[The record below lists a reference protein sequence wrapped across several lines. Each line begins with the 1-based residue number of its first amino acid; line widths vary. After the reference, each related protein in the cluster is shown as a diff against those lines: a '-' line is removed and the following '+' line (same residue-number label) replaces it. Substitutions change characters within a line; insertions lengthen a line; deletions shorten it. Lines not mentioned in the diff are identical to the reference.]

1 MKTYYF
7 TSPTSEAKPVGTTG
21 RLFKKQVLPLGEWVD
36 PLYPGEKMSFTRE
49 FFEQM
54 VYNFKKAV
62 VGRVPTPDTHTDA
75 TEANKG
81 EVVDLAVEDDGL
93 YAYLDIRD
101 EDAAEGIDRGTTWDV
116 SAKFT
121 DNYQDTKEGQW
132 HGPAL
137 LHVAL
142 VNNPY
147 IKKMNPFVALADAL
161 HSSQGAAVRALSES
175 TNIKEEPMKE
185 KVANTKDFP
194 VEVTLTED
202 GEDKKVVLQPGEEV
216 EVVKEDVDVVKLQI
230 DAAEAPKEEGAKEE
244 AGEEE
249 KPADKAEEEEGEDT
263 KGEQARTDRQQE
275 AAKKANDEDLA
286 AQSDIP
292 PAGEGTEN
300 TDGQKPKTEELSET
314 ARELAETKHKLA
326 MRDIDDRYKELLK
339 QGKLVPALEQP
350 FKQLSEA
357 VLGQSRQLSDGS
369 TVSLS
374 EALTRFTDAM
384 PKIVSLDDEKGK
396 TDEETQ
402 NSPWQ
407 KLSDKQREGLQAS
420 GITEEQYNAQGGK
433 NGFSVTELTKKKED

>member
-7 TSPTSEAKPVGTTG
+7 ASPTQDAVQVGTTG

-36 PLYPGEKMSFTRE
+36 PLYPGEKMTFTRE

-54 VYNFKKAV
+54 VDNFKKAV

-75 TEANKG
+75 TSANKG
-81 EVVDLAVEDDGL
+81 EVVDVALEDDGL
-93 YAYLDIRD
+93 YAFIDVRD
-101 EDAAEGIDRGTTWDV
+101 EDAAEGIERGTTWDV

-121 DNYQDTKEGQW
+121 DNYQDTKNGIW

-161 HSSQGAAVRALSES
+161 HASQGAAVRALSES
-175 TNIKEEPMKE
+175 TKSTEVPMT
-185 KVANTKDFP
+185 VTNSRDFP
-194 VEVTLTED
+194 VEVTYTED
-202 GEDKKVVLQPGEEV
+202 GEEHKVTLQPGEELELQDDATATYV
-216 EVVKEDVDVVKLQI
+216 EDQLE
-230 DAAEAPKEEGAKEE
+230 AAEAPAEEGDATD
-244 AGEEE
+244 
-249 KPADKAEEEEGEDT
+249 ADAEGDDSADSDQAEGEDAADDDAESDEANEDADSEESADE
-263 KGEQARTDRQQE
+263 GEAD
-275 AAKKANDEDLA
+275 
-286 AQSDIP
+286 SH
-292 PAGEGTEN
+292 
-300 TDGQKPKTEELSET
+300 ELSDT

-326 MRDIDDRYKELLK
+326 MRDIDDRYKELLN

-357 VLGQSRQLSDGS
+357 AIGQSRELADGT

-396 TDEETQ
+396 TESETQ
-402 NSPWQ
+402 NKSPWQ
-407 KLSDKQREGLQAS
+407 ELTDVQREKLQAS
-420 GITEEQYNAQGGK
+420 GITEDKYNATGGR
-433 NGFSVTELTKKKED
+433 NGFSITELTKKEQ